1 MRETQLKNGKIRL
14 KKCLITVTIYIKGLN
29 SGNNRNKNRKAL
41 SSPFNAYMSHSMVKT
56 VRGISN
62 IFKPIKH
69 SISIQQVVRLGQTS
83 DEYIKQDSRR
93 IKYVK
98 QK

>member
-1 MRETQLKNGKIRL
+1 
-14 KKCLITVTIYIKGLN
+14 
-29 SGNNRNKNRKAL
+29 
-41 SSPFNAYMSHSMVKT
+41 MSHSMVKT

-69 SISIQQVVRLGQTS
+69 SISIQQVVRLGQTL